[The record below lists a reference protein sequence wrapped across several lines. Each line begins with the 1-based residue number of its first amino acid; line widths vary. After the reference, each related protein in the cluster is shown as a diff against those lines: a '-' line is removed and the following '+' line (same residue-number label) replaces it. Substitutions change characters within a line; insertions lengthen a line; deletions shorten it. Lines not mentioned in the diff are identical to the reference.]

1 MRYKYEIQV
10 IGQKKYIK
18 AVHLIS
24 EKEEPTGEYEF
35 SRALKDNLLDENGK
49 LQWVIRE
56 NPNYSPETDHIDNR
70 YLIEYDPI
78 SPTAEEIE
86 AEHQRK
92 IERQLQAELPKLILA
107 NKNNPAALAQVLCDR
122 AKQIEAGTKR

>member
-35 SRALKDNLLDENGK
+35 SRALKNNLLDENGK
-49 LQWVIRE
+49 FQWIIRE
-56 NPNYSPETDHIDNR
+56 NPDYKPETSHIDDR
-70 YLIEYDPI
+70 YLIEHDPI
-78 SPTAEEIE
+78 LPTAEEIE
-86 AEHQRK
+86 AERRAK
-92 IERQLQAELPKLILA
+92 IKRQLQTELPELILQ
-107 NKNNPAALAQVLCDR
+107 NKDNPENLAKVLCDR

>member
-1 MRYKYEIQV
+1 MIFKYNTQSID
-10 IGQKKYIK
+10 KKVYIVGSVLK
-18 AVHLIS
+18 DVEGS
-24 EKEEPTGEYEF
+24 PSGEYEF
-35 SRALKDNLLDENGK
+35 SKGFTETLTNENGK

-92 IERQLQAELPKLILA
+92 IERQLQTELPELILQ
-107 NKNNPAALAQVLCDR
+107 NKDSPENLAKVLCDR
-122 AKQIEAGTKR
+122 AKQIEAGTKT